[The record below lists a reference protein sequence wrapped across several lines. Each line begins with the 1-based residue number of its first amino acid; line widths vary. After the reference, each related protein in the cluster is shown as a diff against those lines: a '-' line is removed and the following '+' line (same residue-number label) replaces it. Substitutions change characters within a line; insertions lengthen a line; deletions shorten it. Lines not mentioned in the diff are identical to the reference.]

1 MTLEITIN
9 GEDRQLNGT
18 PSIADM
24 LIGLQLN
31 PDKVAVERNLEIVP
45 HSLFAETVLQSG
57 DRLEIVRFIG
67 GG

>member
-1 MTLEITIN
+1 MEISIN
-9 GEDRQLNGT
+9 GEDRQLDGA

-31 PDKVAVERNLEIVP
+31 PDKVAVECNLEIVP
-45 HSLFAETVLQSG
+45 HSLFAQTVLQSG